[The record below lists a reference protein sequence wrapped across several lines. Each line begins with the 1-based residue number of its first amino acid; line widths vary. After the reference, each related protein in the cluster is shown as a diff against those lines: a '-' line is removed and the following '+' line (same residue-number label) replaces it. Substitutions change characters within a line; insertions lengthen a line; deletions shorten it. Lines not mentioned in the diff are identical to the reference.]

1 MVDGMESIMLGD
13 VEVTR
18 VLEINGRAM
27 GMDEFFPD
35 IPTEVFEAERD
46 LLDPDFWSPADNGF
60 MAAVQT
66 WVLRSAGRTILV
78 DTGVGNHKER
88 PYSPHWRHLN
98 TGYLDA
104 LLRAGVRPEDVDIV
118 INTHLHV
125 DHVGW
130 NTRLVER
137 DWVPTF
143 PNATYLLPRV
153 DFEFWNPL
161 GEHRPKS
168 ARSHQNVFEDSVAP
182 VHRAGLAE
190 LWEGERVIDENLR
203 LLPAPG
209 HTPGSSVLHLE
220 SGSDRAVFIGD
231 LLHTPV
237 QLLDPAH
244 NCGFDEDPAAARASR
259 RRLLEFAA
267 DRTALVVPA
276 HFGGHGAAEVSRDG
290 DRFAIDAWAAFERP
304 RWTNR

>member
-1 MVDGMESIMLGD
+1 MQSITLGD

-18 VLEINGRAM
+18 VLEFHGRAM

-35 IPTEVFEAERD
+35 IPADVFEAERSW
-46 LLDPDFWSPADNGF
+46 LAPDFWSPADNGF
-60 MAAVQT
+60 TSAVQT

-88 PYSPHWRHLN
+88 PYSPHWRHLD
-98 TGYLDA
+98 TDYLDNLA
-104 LLRAGVRPEDVDIV
+104 EAGVDPDEVDIV

-130 NTRLVER
+130 NTRLVGR

-143 PNATYLLPRV
+143 PNATYLLPRL
-153 DFEFWNPL
+153 DFDYWNPL
-161 GEHRPKS
+161 GQHRPKN

-182 VHRAGLAE
+182 VHEAGLTE

-209 HTPGSSVLHLE
+209 HTPGSSVLHLS

-237 QLLDPAH
+237 QLQDPAH
-244 NCGFDEDPAAARASR
+244 NCSFEEDPAAARTSR

-267 DRTALVVPA
+267 DNTALVVPA
-276 HFGGHGAAEVSRDG
+276 HFGGHGAAEVRRAG
-290 DRFAIDAWAAFERP
+290 NRFEIEDWAAFDRP
-304 RWTNR
+304 EWSNR